1 MKPSVVAFGPLDV
14 IQDAVVLELLTEH
27 FGLATAVNLDSARAR
42 FFNEAGELGLTTD
55 QQRAEEM
62 ARGLG
67 IACIDA
73 AYSAKMIR
81 VLGGKP
87 VAEKDAEP
95 NAVLRF
101 TSGEIE
107 PLTDPERRWA
117 ILPSPAETILRNAAA
132 AIEQRAAQRD
142 LQDGERSMA
151 RTVAAFNALTGGSLS
166 ERDGWIFMAV
176 LKAAR
181 ATAGAHQLDDYTDGA
196 AYFALAGECAERA
209 A

>member
-1 MKPSVVAFGPLDV
+1 MKPSVIAFGPVDV
-14 IQDAVVLELLTEH
+14 IHDAVVYGLLTEH
-27 FGLATAVNLDSARAR
+27 FGLATVVNLDSARAR
-42 FFNEAGELGLTTD
+42 FFNQAGELGLTTD

-67 IACIDA
+67 IECIDA

-87 VAEKDAEP
+87 AAKKDAEP
-95 NAVLRF
+95 NAVLHF
-101 TSGEIE
+101 TSGETE
-107 PLTDPERRWA
+107 FLTDPERRWA

-166 ERDGWIFMAV
+166 ERDGWLFMAV

>member
-1 MKPSVVAFGPLDV
+1 MCWA
-14 IQDAVVLELLTEH
+14 
-27 FGLATAVNLDSARAR
+27 AR
-42 FFNEAGELGLTTD
+42 
-55 QQRAEEM
+55 
-62 ARGLG
+62 
-67 IACIDA
+67 
-73 AYSAKMIR
+73 
-81 VLGGKP
+81 
-87 VAEKDAEP
+87 KDAEP
-95 NAVLRF
+95 NAVLHF
-101 TSGEIE
+101 TSGETE
-107 PLTDPERRWA
+107 FLTDPERRWA

-166 ERDGWIFMAV
+166 ERDGWLFMAV